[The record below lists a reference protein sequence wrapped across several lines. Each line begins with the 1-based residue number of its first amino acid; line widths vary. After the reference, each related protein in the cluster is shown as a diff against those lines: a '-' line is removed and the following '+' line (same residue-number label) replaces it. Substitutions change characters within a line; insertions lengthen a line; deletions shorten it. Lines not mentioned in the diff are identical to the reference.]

1 MEFKNLVETLNTI
14 SELALQ
20 QYKENIKNGAYA
32 TGTLFNSVKYRLDIN
47 DKGIRLSFVDLP
59 DYYIKV
65 EKGQKPGENNLSRE
79 FIGKIYK
86 WMIVKKIP
94 TKKNA
99 AFFISRSIVKKGV
112 KSKPYLRKIEK
123 DIINNYTDDITSAFK
138 KDIELELKKNKNK

>member
-14 SELALQ
+14 SDLSLQ

-47 DKGIRLSFVDLP
+47 DKGIRLTFTDLP

-86 WMIVKKIP
+86 WMLVKKIP
-94 TKKNA
+94 TKNNA

-112 KSKPYLRKIEK
+112 KPKPYLRNIKIEIK
-123 DIINNYTDDITSAFK
+123 NNYTDDIISAFK
-138 KDIELELKKNKNK
+138 KDIEINLKNKNN